1 MRTMTTSLEHLRI
14 VLVETAHPGN
24 IGGAA
29 RAMKTMGL
37 AQLWLVRPGR
47 YPDPQ
52 AEWRAAGALDVL
64 DRARVVDSLDAAIAD
79 CALVI
84 GTSTRSRRIPWPLLT
99 AHQLGARIR
108 TESPQRPIALL
119 FGRETSGLTNDELQR
134 CNLHV
139 QIPAN
144 PAYSS
149 LNVAMAVQVVCY
161 ELYQAQLESVDVPG
175 AAWDREPATAAAVE
189 ALLTHL
195 ETVLTRVEFID
206 AANPGQVM
214 TRLRRMFMRIR
225 PDDTEISMLRGALTE
240 IQRELGRGDTG
251 PK

>member
-1 MRTMTTSLEHLRI
+1 MTTSLDHIRI
-14 VLVETAHPGN
+14 VLVETSHPGN

-37 AQLWLVRPGR
+37 KHLWLVSPGR

-64 DRARVVDSLDAAIAD
+64 DAAVVVDSLDAAIAD
-79 CALVI
+79 CTMVI
-84 GTSTRSRRIPWPLLT
+84 GTSTRARRIPWPLLT
-99 AHQLGARIR
+99 AHEIGRHIR
-108 TESPQRPIALL
+108 QESPQRPLAIL

-134 CNLHV
+134 CHLHL

-144 PAYSS
+144 PEYPS

-161 ELYQAQLESVDVPG
+161 ELYQAQLD
-175 AAWDREPATAAAVE
+175 PANEAAAVWDR
-189 ALLTHL
+189 APATVAAVDGLLAHL

-206 AANPGQVM
+206 RANPGQVM
-214 TRLRRMFMRIR
+214 ARMRRLFTRIR
-225 PDDTEISMLRGALTE
+225 PDDTEIAMLRGALTE
-240 IQRELGRGDTG
+240 IQRTLGRGDTG